1 MAKRI
6 STRAIIIDNDELIL
20 MFRRKIN
27 NDYTQEYYSLAGGQ
41 LEMNETLEEC
51 LKREI
56 KEEFNLDIAI
66 IELLGTIEDENNL
79 EYVYNTRLLSHNLQ
93 LGGEEKAYNN
103 PHNYYEI
110 RQVKITDFEKYNIKE
125 ESKKF
130 IRQVL
135 QNRKKEYN
143 EK

>member
-66 IELLGTIEDENNL
+66 I
-79 EYVYNTRLLSHNLQ
+79 
-93 LGGEEKAYNN
+93 
-103 PHNYYEI
+103 
-110 RQVKITDFEKYNIKE
+110 
-125 ESKKF
+125 
-130 IRQVL
+130 
-135 QNRKKEYN
+135 
-143 EK
+143 